1 MSAFSVGLRPVR
13 NVDENGAMSGP
24 AAALI
29 AFLAVVA
36 IVVVVRFEVF
46 CLREL
51 ARADDYQLLHLTRRG
66 WTVAILFS
74 IPFGGMAY
82 LLFGRAR

>member
-1 MSAFSVGLRPVR
+1 
-13 NVDENGAMSGP
+13 MSGP

-29 AFLAVVA
+29 AFLAVMV

-51 ARADDYQLLHLTRRG
+51 AKADDYQLLHLTRRG

>member
-1 MSAFSVGLRPVR
+1 MT
-13 NVDENGAMSGP
+13 GP

-29 AFLAVVA
+29 AFLVVVA

-51 ARADDYQLLHLTRRG
+51 ARADDHQLLYLTRRG

-82 LLFGRAR
+82 LLFGRPR

>member
-1 MSAFSVGLRPVR
+1 MSW
-13 NVDENGAMSGP
+13 P

-29 AFLAVVA
+29 AFLAVVVIA
-36 IVVVVRFEVF
+36 VVVRFEVF

-51 ARADDYQLLHLTRRG
+51 ARTDDYELLHLTRRG
-66 WTVAILFS
+66 WTIAILFS
-74 IPFGGMAY
+74 IPFGGTAY

>member
-1 MSAFSVGLRPVR
+1 
-13 NVDENGAMSGP
+13 MSGP

-29 AFLAVVA
+29 AFLAVVV
-36 IVVVVRFEVF
+36 IFVVVRFEVF

-51 ARADDYQLLHLTRRG
+51 AKADDYQLLHLTRRG
-66 WTVAILFS
+66 WTVAIFFS
-74 IPFGGMAY
+74 IPFGGMAF

>member
-1 MSAFSVGLRPVR
+1 MDNRP
-13 NVDENGAMSGP
+13 MSGP

-29 AFLAVVA
+29 AFLAVVV
-36 IVVVVRFEVF
+36 IVVVVRFEAF

-51 ARADDYQLLHLTRRG
+51 AHAEDYELLHLTRRG
-66 WTVAILFS
+66 WTIAILFS

>member
-1 MSAFSVGLRPVR
+1 
-13 NVDENGAMSGP
+13 MSGP

-29 AFLAVVA
+29 AFLAVMV

-51 ARADDYQLLHLTRRG
+51 AKADDYQLLHLTRRG

-74 IPFGGMAY
+74 IPFGGMAF